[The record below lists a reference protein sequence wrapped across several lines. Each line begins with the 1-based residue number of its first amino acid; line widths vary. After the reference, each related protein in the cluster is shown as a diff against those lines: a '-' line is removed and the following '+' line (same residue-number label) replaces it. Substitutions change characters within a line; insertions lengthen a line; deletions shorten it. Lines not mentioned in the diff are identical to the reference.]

1 MRAAPQKSS
10 AESTPRSD
18 MVAALTKLWL
28 GATATWGH
36 RWTTTC
42 GDLPIDRNAQLT
54 VAAQLWAKGLAEF
67 TEREILGALAAFVT
81 AGADWP
87 PNLPDFR
94 RQCFGIPSFA
104 AVNEEILTQVNA
116 DRSPFARLVW
126 QQIDGYQHRHASARD
141 AERMRRDAYARATEY
156 VLAGGALPGP
166 IAGELEHQQPLPIG
180 IPPTREERV
189 ERMRKLLGSAFSERA
204 ANRRERV

>member
-1 MRAAPQKSS
+1 MRGEPPKSS
-10 AESTPRSD
+10 NETAPRSAS
-18 MVAALTKLWL
+18 VPALTKLWL

-36 RWTTTC
+36 RWTSAC
-42 GDLPIDRNAQLT
+42 GDLPIDDNARLT

-67 TEREILGALAAFVT
+67 TEREILDALAAFVT

-94 RQCFGIPSFA
+94 RQCFGIPTFA
-104 AVNEEILTQVNA
+104 AVNSEILTQVNA

-141 AERMRRDAYARATEY
+141 AERMRRDAYARASEH
-156 VLAGGALPGP
+156 VLGGGELPGP

-180 IPPTREERV
+180 IPATREERV
-189 ERMRKLLGSAFSERA
+189 ERMKQLLGDSFSERA
-204 ANRRERV
+204 ANRKVRV